1 MACSTARTPLL
12 GKSVRGISYP
22 KVKNVPALAVNGRR
36 QQLACRRSL
45 DTSFVQGKLATAR
58 RGRALVVSRAEGD
71 AEGEEDTVPKAE
83 PSSESNELEEED
95 ASAEIDDAA
104 GIEVEQ
110 PQRRQRRRGPPRGRR
125 AQAKGPQLDERV
137 VQVDEFKA

>member
-1 MACSTARTPLL
+1 M
-12 GKSVRGISYP
+12 
-22 KVKNVPALAVNGRR
+22 
-36 QQLACRRSL
+36 
-45 DTSFVQGKLATAR
+45 
-58 RGRALVVSRAEGD
+58 VSRAEGE